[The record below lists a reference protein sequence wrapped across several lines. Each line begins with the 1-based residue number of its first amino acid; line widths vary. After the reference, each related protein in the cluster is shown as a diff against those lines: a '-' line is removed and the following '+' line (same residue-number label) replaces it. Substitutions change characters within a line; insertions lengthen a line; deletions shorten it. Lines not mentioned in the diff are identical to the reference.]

1 MWDEEHIGQARP
13 WPSLHEAGL
22 AAASALYD
30 TPNYWEED
38 KASSASSK
46 NLLTTHTQ
54 HMETSMDDLRVKSL
68 TIHLRHTPSQHA
80 EHLLATWSTTVTA
93 TSRRTTVPRNCEA
106 NRNFQK
112 IIKKII
118 YFQEFQVFN
127 IILFFLIKNFKFLI

>member
-1 MWDEEHIGQARP
+1 MIYGQNSCTNLATSKSMWDEEHIGQARP

-54 HMETSMDDLRVKSL
+54 HMEASMDDLCVKPL

-80 EHLLATWSTTVTA
+80 ERLLATWSMTVTA
-93 TSRRTTVPRNCEA
+93 MTVLRNCYSV
-106 NRNFQK
+106 RPIVNFRK
-112 IIKKII
+112 
-118 YFQEFQVFN
+118 
-127 IILFFLIKNFKFLI
+127 